1 MYLCGTAPEG
11 AGRWR
16 EYLSTSSLSAKIMS
30 LVKYGLVNPGKVGQP
45 PAVRSAGTKEGGK
58 PWITSNTTA
67 NESAIPEVQRD
78 GEACR

>member
-1 MYLCGTAPEG
+1 
-11 AGRWR
+11 
-16 EYLSTSSLSAKIMS
+16 MS

-67 NESAIPEVQRD
+67 NESVIPEVQRD
-78 GEACR
+78 REACR